1 MHDGEF
7 GCMVALSGNEIL
19 RIPLMGVIPESE
31 TVLQASNQGIPAIH
45 DKESDVAQAYLDVV
59 YRYLG
64 QERQHRF
71 IEEEK
76 RSFFGRLFG

>member
-1 MHDGEF
+1 MKTR
-7 GCMVALSGNEIL
+7 L
-19 RIPLMGVIPESE
+19 GVVCSAARSA
-31 TVLQASNQGIPAIH
+31 ASAPRFTT
-45 DKESDVAQAYLDVV
+45 DVAQAYLDVV

-71 IEEEK
+71 IEDEK